1 MLIKK
6 QFSQYNSLN
15 NKKKKK
21 KKIHANYNTTD
32 AGNDQSM
39 LILTILE
46 KIKEGRFLKEK

>member
-6 QFSQYNSLN
+6 QFSEYNSLN
-15 NKKKKK
+15 NK

-32 AGNDQSM
+32 AAGNDQSM

-46 KIKEGRFLKEK
+46 KIKESRFLKRK